1 MSDAPTDKRTDFLT
15 AKQLAEALQVSETTI
30 HRLRRSGRI
39 PSVHVT
45 DRLVR
50 YNLRDVRRAL
60 QRAHA
65 AEPEPTPGGDDAQ
78 MEFADIFS
86 AFEAAAQE

>member
-1 MSDAPTDKRTDFLT
+1 MSDAPAEKRTEYLT
-15 AKQLAEALQVSETTI
+15 ARQLADALQVSETTI

-39 PSVHVT
+39 PAVQIT

-60 QRAHA
+60 QRSQP
-65 AEPEPTPGGDDAQ
+65 AEPEPAPHEDNGAQ
-78 MEFADIFS
+78 MGFADIFES
-86 AFEAAAQE
+86 FEE

>member
-1 MSDAPTDKRTDFLT
+1 MSDAPVEKRTEYLT
-15 AKQLAEALQVSETTI
+15 TKQLAEALQVSETTV

-39 PSVHVT
+39 PAVQVT

-60 QRAHA
+60 QRSQP
-65 AEPEPTPGGDDAQ
+65 AEPEAGPNDNGAQ
-78 MEFADIFS
+78 MGFADIFES
-86 AFEAAAQE
+86 FES

>member
-1 MSDAPTDKRTDFLT
+1 MSDAPTDKRTEYLT

-30 HRLRRSGRI
+30 YRLRRTGRI

-45 DRLVR
+45 DRIVR

-65 AEPEPTPGGDDAQ
+65 TEPEADGDDAQ
-78 MEFADIFS
+78 MGFADIFS
-86 AFEAAAQE
+86 AFEATQE

>member
-1 MSDAPTDKRTDFLT
+1 MSDAPTEKRTEYLT

-30 HRLRRSGRI
+30 YRLRRTGRI

-45 DRLVR
+45 DRIVR

-65 AEPEPTPGGDDAQ
+65 AEPEPDGDDAQ
-78 MEFADIFS
+78 MGFADIFS
-86 AFEAAAQE
+86 AFEATGE

>member
-1 MSDAPTDKRTDFLT
+1 MSDAPAEKRTEFLT
-15 AKQLAEALQVSETTI
+15 ARQLAEQLQVSESTV

-39 PSVHVT
+39 PAVYVT

-60 QRAHA
+60 AKSNDRVA
-65 AEPEPTPGGDDAQ
+65 APAEAASVDDAQ
-78 MEFADIFS
+78 MGFEDLFAE
-86 AFEAAAQE
+86 FEA

>member
-1 MSDAPTDKRTDFLT
+1 MSDAPAEKRTDFLT
-15 AKQLAEALQVSETTI
+15 ARQLADQLQVSESTI

-39 PSVHVT
+39 PAVHVT

-60 QRAHA
+60 SKDRATPPT
-65 AEPEPTPGGDDAQ
+65 AEPPHVDEAQ
-78 MEFADIFS
+78 MGFDDLFAEF
-86 AFEAAAQE
+86 ETT